1 MAEPLCLGKICL
13 STLQV
18 LCQSFLLSD
27 IHPCAHE
34 SLQCP
39 SLTSRNAHATDASN
53 LSVRPHDS
61 LREVECSIGRQGLL
75 NLLLDEYPI
84 FRIHQR
90 QILFLC
96 RRLASR
102 IEPMDLKQLRRPILE
117 PSRGKCPAACMGKP
131 LSFREVELGLF
142 VLVNVEI
149 NPDPIEHSSV
159 RSPDRFG
166 ATEEPPVSTFRVTLA
181 RSIAIGELI
190 VIPASIPWATAEWF
204 VLSRTITRT
213 NCRVLAIY

>member
-1 MAEPLCLGKICL
+1 KICL

-18 LCQSFLLSD
+18 LSQSFLLSD

-34 SLQCP
+34 SLQSP
-39 SLTSRNAHATDASN
+39 PLTSRNAHATDASN

-61 LREVECSIGRQGLL
+61 LREVECSMGRQGLL

-84 FRIHQR
+84 FRIHQG

-117 PSRGKCPAACMGKP
+117 PGRGKCPAACMGKP

-142 VLVNVEI
+142 AFVNVEI
-149 NPDPIEHSSV
+149 NPDPIEQGSV
-159 RSPDRFG
+159 RSP
-166 ATEEPPVSTFRVTLA
+166 PPSALSTRKLTSPAQPVRKQSDQTLRA
-181 RSIAIGELI
+181 SSRSSGCKRGMWESQSA
-190 VIPASIPWATAEWF
+190 PMTAPK
-204 VLSRTITRT
+204 RR
-213 NCRVLAIY
+213 R